1 MQGIGQLKH
10 VTVWLVL
17 LGFLCG
23 VMGPSVSFAK
33 VYRDIDTEGDPGD
46 GDELVRDGAGGG
58 SDGGLVPPSEPSS
71 IEKSLFHIQLIPVS
85 SNGNIVFKVV
95 IGCGEFPTS
104 NCGRPD
110 ELIFKSNTPGFET
123 MV

>member
-46 GDELVRDGAGGG
+46 GDGKEGAAGSGIYTDGVLDQSPLFNDIGQDLNEFAVV
-58 SDGGLVPPSEPSS
+58 LVPRFVKGKLVFRVEY
-71 IEKSLFHIQLIPVS
+71 VS
-85 SNGNIVFKVV
+85 M
-95 IGCGEFPTS
+95 EFY
-104 NCGRPD
+104 
-110 ELIFKSNTPGFET
+110 K
-123 MV
+123 